1 MKIHADIDLNGEIKD
16 VTVADRQSKT
26 VNRLLEL
33 LADQPGLIL
42 GDEVGMGKTFIA
54 LATALTY
61 IAQSDRNKRI
71 LILTPSKELKDKWD
85 RDIDTFRDYCIKD
98 NSQLKRLARD
108 KGIES
113 IRELL
118 KDKTPILTIPLNRVA
133 GMPKEEEM
141 LCYLGAY
148 FRQRGFSSSKRR
160 EMLGIL
166 NYDLRT
172 FNDSMVM
179 NPMNWLE
186 VRRLEEF
193 VTYETFKE
201 KSILFESFDNTIRKG
216 CTEKEFKE
224 ACTHIRNQLIPEFSF
239 CIIDEAHNY
248 KNPWT
253 VGHKL
258 FNNDSAPDTTLKNKF
273 GKMLFLTATPFQLGY
288 DELINIFKMFYAA
301 KTCPAN
307 YKNRVGEVK
316 ELLENYKKAMDIF
329 EEAWRKFSLY
339 PERDITNEYECA
351 KRAKRELEIELRKF
365 MVRNVKD
372 KGHRKVIYGAC
383 NNGNINSAGI
393 DIPDKDKPLFYSLLR
408 LENEIGR
415 DNKTFRGL
423 TDSMATS
430 AYSTLRES
438 KMIKELIPQ
447 GDNIISKYQQMI
459 CELISMQ
466 EDDNHPKINDVVD
479 SVIDRYKRGEKSLIF
494 TFYIKTAEALRKVI
508 EGRINS
514 ERSTRLKRITGKL
527 NIEKYI
533 KNNQKMFNSARD
545 IRYLIMR
552 ENLLLTHYKTIF
564 DGDEI
569 IPDEEDW
576 KQITK
581 YLGNNNYKF
590 MDTKRDF
597 RLLLKVVEHHF
608 FKKAVKNKSLKEQDN
623 IVKRVIEDDYIQYG
637 LYKTDEDRKSTKQNK
652 EVFIYTI
659 RNEDIEYVKGLKAI
673 SYILKGPNNWSH
685 HKEVL
690 SKIDD
695 IELRRLAQ
703 NYVTREMIRE
713 DLILEKFIAA
723 KYQEEDAWIN
733 VINRIYT
740 EDAIFNNNSETLK
753 QRIDRWLGLITTK
766 YERLKKGDN
775 TEEDINKLRDIIR
788 EHTTR
793 NYEDVSAIHGN
804 SNVDRSVYFEAF
816 NSPFRPVI
824 LICTSIGSEG
834 IDLQHECSAV
844 YLYDLGWNPAAL
856 EQKVGR
862 IDRIGSKNQR
872 ESQASINKEHLPKI
886 EIYRPFIKGTRDERM
901 HRVLQNRE
909 KWFNFLLGTGARL
922 SDDENGDAAKFEVV
936 NKEENM
942 MPLPEWRVKELTL
955 NLGTDYAETNV

>member
-1 MKIHADIDLNGEIKD
+1 MKIHADIDLNEKIKD

-33 LADQPGLIL
+33 LADQPGVIL
-42 GDEVGMGKTFIA
+42 GDEVGMGKTFVA

-61 IAQSDRNKRI
+61 IAHSDRNKRI

-85 RDIDTFRDYCIKD
+85 RDIDTFRNYCIEKGSHLKKLAED
-98 NSQLKRLARD
+98 NGIDNIKQLLNAKA
-108 KGIES
+108 
-113 IRELL
+113 
-118 KDKTPILTIPLNRVA
+118 PILTIPLKRIA
-133 GMPKEEEM
+133 GVPNEAEM

-258 FNNDSAPDTTLKNKF
+258 FNYDKAPEATLKNKF

-288 DELINIFKMFYAA
+288 DELINIFKMFNAA
-301 KTCPAN
+301 KTCPVN
-307 YKNRVGEVK
+307 YNNRVGK
-316 ELLENYKKAMDIF
+316 LRGLLNKYSKGMDIF
-329 EEAWRKFSLY
+329 EESWGKLSLY
-339 PERDITNEYECA
+339 PERDITNEYEYA
-351 KRAKRELEIELRKF
+351 KRAKSELEVELRKF
-365 MVRNVKD
+365 IVRNVKD
-372 KGHRKVIYGAC
+372 KSHRKVAYGAC

-415 DNKTFRGL
+415 DNKTFSGL

-447 GDNIISKYQQMI
+447 GDNIISKYQEMI
-459 CELISMQ
+459 CGLISMH
-466 EDDNHPKINDVVD
+466 EDDKHPKISDVVD
-479 SVIDRYKRGEKSLIF
+479 SVIERYKRGEKSLIF
-494 TFYIKTAEALRKVI
+494 TFYIKTAKALKDVI
-508 EGRINS
+508 QSRINS
-514 ERSTRLKRITGKL
+514 ERSVSLKGITGIDD
-527 NIEKYI
+527 IEKYI
-533 KNNQKMFNSARD
+533 KNNQDKFTSARD

-564 DGDEI
+564 GDDCIE
-569 IPDEEDW
+569 PDEEDW
-576 KQITK
+576 KQITM
-581 YLGNNNYKF
+581 YLGENNYKF
-590 MDTKRDF
+590 RETKPQKF
-597 RLLLKVVEHHF
+597 RLLLKVMEHHF
-608 FKKAVKNKSLKEQDN
+608 FKKAVSTKSLEGQDS
-623 IVKRVIEDDYIQYG
+623 IVMRVIENDYIQYG
-637 LYKTDEDRKSTKQNK
+637 LFKTEEDMTNK
-652 EVFIYTI
+652 EQNNYSYTL
-659 RNEDIEYVKGLKAI
+659 RDEDIEYVKGLKTI
-673 SYILKGPNNWSH
+673 SNILKGPNIWSY
-685 HKEVL
+685 HKDVL

-695 IELRRLAQ
+695 IELRRLIQ
-703 NYVTREMIRE
+703 KYIVREIIRE
-713 DLILEKFIAA
+713 DMILEKFIAA
-723 KYQEEDAWIN
+723 KYQDEDDAWIN

-753 QRIDRWLGLITTK
+753 QRVNRWLELIAAK
-766 YERLKKGDN
+766 YERLKSGDN
-775 TEEDINKLRDIIR
+775 TEDDINKLRDIIR
-788 EHTTR
+788 ELTNL
-793 NYEDVSAIHGN
+793 NYEDVSAIHGE
-804 SNVDRSVYFEAF
+804 SNVNRSGYFEAF

-856 EQKVGR
+856 EQKTGR

-872 ESQASINKEHLPKI
+872 ERDVSINKEHLPKI

-909 KWFNFLLGTGARL
+909 KWFNFLLGTGKRL
-922 SDDENGDAAKFEVV
+922 SDDENGDNANLEVV

-942 MPLPEWRVKELTL
+942 MPLPEYCVKELTL
-955 NLGTDYAETNV
+955 NLGTDYGETNA